1 VALHTLS
8 GGLSGGVGGAVGAM
22 TVSSS
27 AKTLD
32 ELQAQTA
39 QALVDAGMSTQSAK
53 LLSSVASSSVAIAS
67 GAVVGGAT
75 GGTTSSMV
83 SGATTAYTT
92 DANNRKLHPDERQKL
107 SALKLG
113 KSKEEQTKLDAAS
126 CYLVHCEAQYALG
139 TPQYIQAKAL
149 YDQGAKLTSEQNLLK
164 DTGMFTYTTKD
175 NLSNG
180 KFIIIT
186 TTSLS
191 DQTKDGNERAQQTQ
205 SILLVRQRQTS
216 VADGAAFVS
225 KTAGQWSAA
234 STSYGA
240 YLNAS
245 PTAQSKAAAAVMY
258 GQALLATEIG
268 FGASIVEQTLRPN
281 VGKGVTDLVVDIG
294 ADRINKYFPI
304 GTSFTNEVSEK
315 MKNSDSTT
323 LMQDRLNSIN
333 NNLFGIGVKK

>member
-1 VALHTLS
+1 
-8 GGLSGGVGGAVGAM
+8 
-22 TVSSS
+22 
-27 AKTLD
+27 
-32 ELQAQTA
+32 
-39 QALVDAGMSTQSAK
+39 
-53 LLSSVASSSVAIAS
+53 
-67 GAVVGGAT
+67 
-75 GGTTSSMV
+75 
-83 SGATTAYTT
+83 
-92 DANNRKLHPDERQKL
+92 
-107 SALKLG
+107 
-113 KSKEEQTKLDAAS
+113 
-126 CYLVHCEAQYALG
+126 VHCEAQYALG

-180 KFIIIT
+180 KFIT

-191 DQTKDGNERAQQTQ
+191 DQTKDTNERAQQTQ

-294 ADRINKYFPI
+294 AKAFNDRYPI
-304 GTSFTNEVSEK
+304 YNIITNEVSEK